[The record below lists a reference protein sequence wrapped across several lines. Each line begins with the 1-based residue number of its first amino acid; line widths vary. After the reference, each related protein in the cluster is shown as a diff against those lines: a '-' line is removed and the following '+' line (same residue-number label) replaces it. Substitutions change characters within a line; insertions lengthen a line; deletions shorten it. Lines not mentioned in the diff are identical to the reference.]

1 MLLIKVIYR
10 VWPMTTKN
18 KNRLVVVRDG
28 KYMYIYDCILEEI
41 GWSEVQIIW
50 LKKKYYSTCTVE
62 WVAVLH

>member
-1 MLLIKVIYR
+1 MIYR

-18 KNRLVVVRDG
+18 KNRLLVVRDG

-50 LKKKYYSTCTVE
+50 SKKKYYSTCTVE
-62 WVAVLH
+62 WVAVWH

>member
-1 MLLIKVIYR
+1 MIYR

-50 LKKKYYSTCTVE
+50 LKKKNTTVH
-62 WVAVLH
+62 VQ

>member
-1 MLLIKVIYR
+1 MIYR

-18 KNRLVVVRDG
+18 KNRLLVVRDG

-50 LKKKYYSTCTVE
+50 SKKKYYSTCTVE

>member
-1 MLLIKVIYR
+1 MIYR

-18 KNRLVVVRDG
+18 KNRLVVLVRDG

>member
-1 MLLIKVIYR
+1 MIYR

-18 KNRLVVVRDG
+18 KNRLLVVRNG

>member
-1 MLLIKVIYR
+1 MIYR
-10 VWPMTTKN
+10 VWLMTTKN

-28 KYMYIYDCILEEI
+28 KYMYIYDCISEEI

>member
-1 MLLIKVIYR
+1 MIYR

-18 KNRLVVVRDG
+18 KNRLVLVRDG

-41 GWSEVQIIW
+41 GWSEAQIIW

>member
-1 MLLIKVIYR
+1 MIYR

>member
-1 MLLIKVIYR
+1 MIYR

-18 KNRLVVVRDG
+18 KNRLLVVRDG

>member
-1 MLLIKVIYR
+1 MIYR

-18 KNRLVVVRDG
+18 KNRLLVVRDG
-28 KYMYIYDCILEEI
+28 KYMYIYDCISEEI

>member
-1 MLLIKVIYR
+1 MIYR

-50 LKKKYYSTCTVE
+50 FKKKILQYMYSRVSCSVTLTSK
-62 WVAVLH
+62 W